1 MIAAVD
7 VSDKK
12 KKKRKR
18 EEDAEPASV
27 EAVESAPSSS
37 KEKKKKRKH
46 DEEQPADNTT
56 PIDAPKDKHKK
67 KQKKD
72 RAALPTTSS
81 APTPT
86 EVTDFLTKHSITIHL
101 PDPPAPQDPVIPTI
115 AFTQL
120 PSSVPASL
128 RSCFEGFKEPT
139 PIQACTWP
147 PGLDGKD
154 VVGIAETGR

>member
-67 KQKKD
+67 KQKD